1 MSLFIPV
8 KNPEDTKRLSS
19 RLANLYYNKI
29 IPDKDIKGNP
39 IFRLQ
44 EVSKGVLVR
53 VAIVVV
59 LSPSQLI
66 PVETELES
74 YKKGAQDV

>member
-1 MSLFIPV
+1 MSLFIPI
-8 KNPEDTKRLSS
+8 KSPEDTKRLTA
-19 RLANLYYNKI
+19 RLEKLYYNKI

-44 EVSKGVLVR
+44 EVSAGALVR

-59 LSPSQLI
+59 ISPSQLL
-66 PVETELES
+66 PVQTELES